1 MKIKRIYRP
10 GVPRKVICPFCN
22 EEFPVER
29 LLCKSS
35 VDGKL
40 VQARY
45 SFIDRVL
52 GRKPEVPLSATRNG
66 SGGRLKWDF
75 ACPND
80 KCHKV
85 LPAAVGRDAS
95 LLIGIVGASQSGKT
109 HYVTSLIEQLQE
121 LVGSRFR
128 AGMIPLDEDT
138 VRRFNRELK
147 NPLFGSH
154 TRLPV
159 TVGAVPPLLY
169 NLMFDGSIWGENEP
183 RSVTLALY
191 DTAGENMNDRDK
203 VRNLVTY
210 LSVAAGIIFVVDPLQ
225 SLSLRQTLPP
235 GTPLPDVNEES
246 SPSAIVGRIRDMLEV
261 THGRFATPVAFTMT
275 KCDVLKKNKIIP
287 TQSPWNSNR
296 MHEAVFDEGLHLSM
310 QQDISEVFK
319 RYELH
324 TYNTFTQYFANH
336 AFFGVSATGCS
347 EDPATGRY
355 KSVSPWRV
363 EDPLLWLLA
372 KLKVLPVK

>member
-1 MKIKRIYRP
+1 
-10 GVPRKVICPFCN
+10 
-22 EEFPVER
+22 
-29 LLCKSS
+29 
-35 VDGKL
+35 
-40 VQARY
+40 
-45 SFIDRVL
+45 
-52 GRKPEVPLSATRNG
+52 
-66 SGGRLKWDF
+66 
-75 ACPND
+75 
-80 KCHKV
+80 
-85 LPAAVGRDAS
+85 
-95 LLIGIVGASQSGKT
+95 
-109 HYVTSLIEQLQE
+109 LIEQLQE

-128 AGMIPLDEDT
+128 AGMIPLDDAT

-169 NLMFDGSIWGENEP
+169 NLMFDGSLWGENEP

-203 VRNLVTY
+203 VRELVSY

-225 SLSLRQTLPP
+225 SLSLRQTLPQD
-235 GTPLPDVNEES
+235 TPLPDVNEES
-246 SPSAIVGRIRDMLEV
+246 SPSAIVGRIKDMLEV
-261 THGRFATPVAFTMT
+261 KHGQSVVTPVALTMT

-287 TQSPWNSNR
+287 PHSTWNSNR
-296 MHEAVFDEGLHLSM
+296 MHEAVFDDSLHRSM
-310 QQDISEVFK
+310 EQDISEVFK

-324 TYNTFTQYFANH
+324 TYNTFTRFFANH

-363 EDPLLWLLA
+363 EDPLIWLLA
-372 KLKVLPVK
+372 KLNVLPVKKK

>member
-1 MKIKRIYRP
+1 MKIERIYRP
-10 GVPRKVICPFCN
+10 GVPSKVICPFCFI
-22 EEFPVER
+22 EFEVYK
-29 LLCKSS
+29 LMCKSS
-35 VDGKL
+35 VDGKM
-40 VQARY
+40 VQVQY
-45 SFIDRVL
+45 TLFDRML
-52 GRKPEVPLSATRNG
+52 GRAPEVPSFATRNG

-75 ACPND
+75 ACP
-80 KCHKV
+80 KCQKV
-85 LPAAVGRDAS
+85 LPTAVGRDAS

-128 AGMIPLDEDT
+128 AGMIPLDDGT

-147 NPLFGSH
+147 NPLFGAH

-169 NLMFDGSIWGENEP
+169 NLMFDGSLWGESKP

-191 DTAGENMNDRDK
+191 DTAGENMNDSEK
-203 VRNLVTY
+203 VKELVTY

-225 SLSLRQTLPP
+225 SLSLRQTLPQ

-246 SPSAIVGRIRDMLEV
+246 SPSAIVGRIKDMLKV
-261 THGRFATPVAFTMT
+261 KHGRFVAPVAFTMS
-275 KCDVLKKNKIIP
+275 KSDVLKKNKIIP
-287 TQSPWNSNR
+287 PHSTWNSNR
-296 MHEAVFDEGLHLSM
+296 MHEAFFDEKLHGSM
-310 QQDISEVFK
+310 QQDISEVLK
-319 RYELH
+319 RYDLH
-324 TYNTFTQYFANH
+324 TYNTFTQFFANH

-347 EDPATGRY
+347 EDPTTGRY

-363 EDPLLWLLA
+363 EDPLIWLLA
-372 KLKVLPVK
+372 RLKVLPTK

>member
-1 MKIKRIYRP
+1 M
-10 GVPRKVICPFCN
+10 
-22 EEFPVER
+22 
-29 LLCKSS
+29 CKSS
-35 VDGKL
+35 ADGKL

-45 SFIDRVL
+45 TLIDRIL
-52 GRKPEVPLSATRNG
+52 GRGPEVPDSATRNG
-66 SGGRLKWDF
+66 SGGKLKWDF
-75 ACPND
+75 ACPNTH
-80 KCHKV
+80 CQKV
-85 LPAAVGRDAS
+85 LPTAVSRDAS

-128 AGMIPLDEDT
+128 AGMIPLDDAT

-159 TVGAVPPLLY
+159 TVGEVPPLLY
-169 NLMFDGSIWGENEP
+169 NLMFDGSLWGESEP

-191 DTAGENMNDRDK
+191 DTAGENMNDHEK
-203 VRNLVTY
+203 VRDLVTY
-210 LSVAAGIIFVVDPLQ
+210 LGVAAGIIFVVDPLQ
-225 SLSLRQTLPP
+225 SLSLRQTLPQ
-235 GTPLPDVNEES
+235 GTTLPDVNEES
-246 SPSAIVGRIRDMLEV
+246 SPSAIVGRIKDMLEV
-261 THGRFATPVAFTMT
+261 KHGRFVTPVAFTMT

-287 TQSPWNSNR
+287 PHSTWNSNR
-296 MHEAVFDEGLHLSM
+296 MHEAAFDEALHRSM
-310 QQDISEVFK
+310 QQDISEIFK

-324 TYNTFTQYFANH
+324 TYNTFTRFFANH

-347 EDPATGRY
+347 EDPTTGRY

-363 EDPLLWLLA
+363 EDPLIWLLA
-372 KLKVLPVK
+372 KLKVLPIK